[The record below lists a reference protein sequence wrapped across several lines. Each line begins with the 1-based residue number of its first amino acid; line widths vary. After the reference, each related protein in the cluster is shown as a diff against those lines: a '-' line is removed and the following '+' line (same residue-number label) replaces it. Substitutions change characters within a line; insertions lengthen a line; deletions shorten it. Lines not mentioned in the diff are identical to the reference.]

1 MQGVSNSNFDH
12 SDKTFS
18 RNLVEINE
26 SEGGLQE
33 YFVTAVLQRIS
44 IQIETWQE
52 LDQVYIRRRCG

>member
-1 MQGVSNSNFDH
+1 
-12 SDKTFS
+12 
-18 RNLVEINE
+18 
-26 SEGGLQE
+26 LQE